1 MVRLAPAV
9 VGPPDPCLVRAG
21 RRGDRRRI
29 GRARRRE
36 GSRTAGSIP
45 TSLEQEKDVLDTWF
59 SSALWPFATLG
70 WPEDTPH
77 LRAFYPTDVLTTA
90 REIIFLW
97 VARMVMMG
105 LEFAGDIP
113 FREVYVHPVV
123 QARDGRRMSK
133 SLGTGI
139 DPLDEIDVHGADALR
154 FGLLAASST
163 QDFRFSDERVQ
174 QGRDL
179 ANKMW
184 NASRL
189 VLLNAGDAQPAPSTA
204 TVEDR
209 WINSRLERTI
219 ESVSNAFDT
228 YDFAHGALELYSF
241 FYSELCDWYLEIV
254 KPRLWEGEP
263 EAVGNLLHVLGRV
276 LALAHPVM
284 PFVTEEIWGYM
295 PGAEG
300 LLMTSE
306 FPEVDSERFDDAAE
320 AEVAAAIETVREVRR
335 WRELSGVAAG
345 SVLPARASGGG
356 DPARARRPARPAR
369 LRAQMAASR

>member
-1 MVRLAPAV
+1 
-9 VGPPDPCLVRAG
+9 
-21 RRGDRRRI
+21 
-29 GRARRRE
+29 
-36 GSRTAGSIP
+36 
-45 TSLEQEKDVLDTWF
+45 
-59 SSALWPFATLG
+59 
-70 WPEDTPH
+70 
-77 LRAFYPTDVLTTA
+77 
-90 REIIFLW
+90 
-97 VARMVMMG
+97 MMG

-113 FREVYVHPVV
+113 FRDVYVHPVV

-189 VLLNAGDAQPAPSTA
+189 VLLNAGDAQPAPSA
-204 TVEDR
+204 GTVEDR

-219 ESVSNAFDT
+219 QSVSGSLET
-228 YDFAHGALELYSF
+228 YDFAHATLELYSF

-254 KPRLWEGEP
+254 KPRLWEGEA
-263 EAVGNLLHVLGRV
+263 EAAANLLHVLGRV
-276 LALAHPVM
+276 LALAHPVL

-295 PGAEG
+295 PQADG
-300 LLMTSE
+300 LLMTAS
-306 FPEVDSERFDDAAE
+306 FPEPDTERFDDTAEVELGSAIGEALTAVRSIEILASAEVDTAAAEQRLAERRSKLE
-320 AEVAAAIETVREVRR
+320 AEVKRAEGKLANESFVAKAPAEVVEAEREKLERYR
-335 WRELSGVAAG
+335 AELAELG
-345 SVLPARASGGG
+345 
-356 DPARARRPARPAR
+356 
-369 LRAQMAASR
+369 